1 MDLSL
6 REILYRPMSL
16 RVFLRIQVLKDETIF
31 VITKEIGVSTYV
43 FVLFDKE
50 YAFIFRMLR
59 AQIVTIILY
68 E

>member
-31 VITKEIGVSTYV
+31 VITKEIGVFTYV